1 MGVRCAFACRYS
13 AHEIQTVRHQRG
25 PAPSPTLRATSPAR
39 GEGKVR
45 REQAQRLFILHNQ
58 ADIGY
63 MESRIRYETAGE
75 YGIDALKG

>member
-13 AHEIQTVRHQRG
+13 AHEIQTERHQRG

-58 ADIGY
+58 ADLDY
-63 MESRIRYETAGE
+63 MDNRIRFESGGD
-75 YGIDALKG
+75 YGVADLKG